1 MSTMDMP
8 STMTRNAP
16 AHSHKRT
23 EHRLEF
29 LAYAAIAFPLF
40 LIACTVWRLVSLPM
54 RLVRGGDRKPS
65 VFAEASEMTNS
76 VLPWVF
82 MGR

>member
-8 STMTRNAP
+8 AK
-16 AHSHKRT
+16 AHKRSGHGNGHG
-23 EHRLEF
+23 HRLEF

-40 LIACTVWRLVSLPM
+40 LLVCTLARLVTLPL
-54 RLVRGGDRKPS
+54 RLIGRGERKPS

-76 VLPWVF
+76 VIPWVF

>member
-8 STMTRNAP
+8 AK
-16 AHSHKRT
+16 AHKRPGHG
-23 EHRLEF
+23 HRLEF
-29 LAYAAIAFPLF
+29 LAYAAIAFPLC
-40 LIACTVWRLVSLPM
+40 LLVCTLVRLVTLPL
-54 RLVRGGDRKPS
+54 RLIGRGERKPS

-76 VLPWVF
+76 VIPWVF